1 MRRYREKSTGGG
13 NRSSQKGDR
22 GGDRKQTERRLN
34 GEFTGEDKK
43 MGVVLKGGSE
53 MRGRLERPR
62 K

>member
-1 MRRYREKSTGGG
+1 MRRNREKSAVGD
-13 NRSSQKGDR
+13 RSSRKGDR
-22 GGDRKQTERRLN
+22 EGDRKQTERRLN
-34 GEFTGEDKK
+34 GEFTREDKK